1 MKRLARIPG
10 LKIWTMLLLLA
21 GTLGSCNILDEED
34 EDCAVYIR
42 FKYDMNMLNADA
54 FSTNVKSLTLYVFK
68 DGKLAYQKTEEGSL
82 LEREG
87 YRMRLD
93 EIPYKQKHE
102 YDYIVWAGVPDNN
115 AFAVPTLVPGD
126 PKEKLFRQIDRLQSR
141 DGSAASEVNMNL
153 QGLYHGMV
161 EGASMSRAASSVAA
175 DEVLVPLT
183 KNTNT
188 VRIIMQHLSGE
199 PINVDDFKYTIT
211 DANNGYMNYDN
222 TLDPEKD
229 AEEYGE
235 PLVYSAWQTRSGTTG
250 NVVDATGVTSINVA
264 VAEISLARLMATE
277 KPRLI
282 ITSNETGEEVLNI
295 SLVDYALMIKGNYES
310 EPQFGYEMPDQE
322 YLDREDEYTMIF
334 FLDNGNRWVNT
345 FIYINSWK
353 VVLQDTEL

>member
-21 GTLGSCNILDEED
+21 VSLGSCNILDEED
-34 EDCAVYIR
+34 EDCALYVR

-68 DGKLAYQKTEEGSL
+68 DGKLAYQKMEEGSL

-115 AFAVPTLVPGD
+115 AFVVPTLAPGD
-126 PKEKLFRQIDRLQSR
+126 PMEKLYRQIDRVQSR
-141 DGSAASEVNMNL
+141 DGSAASEVKMNL

-161 EGASMSRAASSVAA
+161 EGASMSRAASTMAA
-175 DEVLVPLT
+175 DEVLVSLT

-188 VRIIMQHLSGE
+188 VRVILQHLSGE

-211 DANNGYMNYDN
+211 DADNGYMNYDN
-222 TLDPEKD
+222 TLDPDKD
-229 AEEYGE
+229 AETFSE
-235 PLVYSAWQTRSGTTG
+235 PLVYSAWDTRSGT
-250 NVVDATGVTSINVA
+250 ATGVQDVTGEGQINVA
-264 VAEISLARLMATE
+264 VAELSIARLMTDKDPQLTITE
-277 KPRLI
+277 KA
-282 ITSNETGEEVLNI
+282 TGDIVLSI
-295 SLVDYALMIKGNYES
+295 PLVDYALMVKGNYTNA
-310 EPQFGYEMPDQE
+310 PQFGYEMPDQE

-334 FLDNGNRWVNT
+334 FLDEGNYWMNA
-345 FIYINSWK
+345 FIYINSWRI
-353 VVLQDTEL
+353 VLQDTEL